1 MSSPLRFAAA
11 ALVLGMVACSPSP
24 PPGPSAQ
31 ERAQAQAA
39 ALAAKAN
46 EQLQMYEKLRGLGNL
61 ELAASIGE
69 QIVQKYPGTPAAEQ
83 VQKTLA
89 EAQASAKEAGDK
101 RRLAALWLYQNSMMD
116 GGEQNTATI
125 RPSVPASGAGVQLIL
140 RRHADW
146 GQSVYLFGTAPGFTC
161 ANPCTVAVRFDDA
174 AQRLRASLPPTG
186 EPAMFIE
193 DDAIF
198 LAKMQK
204 AKTVTIEATPKGKAA
219 LTLKFEVAGF
229 DAAKW
234 PQVAT
239 KGAKKR

>member
-1 MSSPLRFAAA
+1 MTSPVLRRAAVAFALSLA
-11 ALVLGMVACSPSP
+11 ACSSSQQSAP
-24 PPGPSAQ
+24 PAQ
-31 ERAQAQAA
+31 DAAKAQAA
-39 ALAAKAN
+39 ANAVKAK
-46 EQLQMYEKLRGLGNL
+46 EQLDMYEKLRSAGNL

-69 QIVQKYPGTPAAEQ
+69 QIVQKYPGTDAAAQ

-89 EAQASAKEAGDK
+89 EAQAVAKEAGAT
-101 RRLAALWLYQNSMMD
+101 RRLAALWLYQSGVMD
-116 GGEQNTATI
+116 GGAQNTATI
-125 RPSVPASGAGVQLIL
+125 KPSVPSSGAGVQLIL

-146 GQSVYLFGTAPGFTC
+146 GQSVYLYGTAPGFSC

-204 AKTVTIEATPKGKAA
+204 AKTVTIEATPKGKSAI
-219 LTLKFEVAGF
+219 TLKFEVGGF
-229 DAAKW
+229 DMAKW
-234 PQVAT
+234 PEVA
-239 KGAKKR
+239 KGKKK